1 MVNTENSFPETRCM
15 MCGAEI
21 TEDQSYCFDAVM
33 DLCLICRYCRNG
45 APSLFADSIE
55 RFLIGN
61 VL

>member
-1 MVNTENSFPETRCM
+1 

-21 TEDQSYCFDAVM
+21 PEDQFYCIDAAM
-33 DLCLICRYCRNG
+33 DLCSICRYRKDG